1 MAATACG
8 EIYSRPMLDKH
19 AHGFMAISEN
29 GLVECGF
36 PAQWG
41 LGVYRC
47 TQRQQMFQQRYVSC
61 RRRKRQRSPFIK
73 PVVIDVG
80 TVINERSYHLQMIA
94 PAGGHNRWLI
104 KFTAT
109 ATDINPFADK
119 PRESSHI
126 TFLDSLMK
134 ALISCLHHGHSSLSS
149 IPAIGCVAEIW
160 QTSPHTHSF
169 SPIFL
174 LTSTHIDHHT

>member
-8 EIYSRPMLDKH
+8 EIHSRPMLDKH

-109 ATDINPFADK
+109 AIDINPFADK

-126 TFLDSLMK
+126 TFLDSLPYESAHFLSASWSFLSFKYTCYWLCCRNM
-134 ALISCLHHGHSSLSS
+134 ADIPPYSLFFAYFPLDIHSY
-149 IPAIGCVAEIW
+149 
-160 QTSPHTHSF
+160 
-169 SPIFL
+169 
-174 LTSTHIDHHT
+174 